1 MWLLSIRGL
10 PASSTPEEV
19 EGATGNSNF
28 LPTTLGSL
36 VASSASTSSPESV
49 SVPSLCEAVRFLQCS
64 TLGGGLGSEAADA
77 VRLSFLGGEMGIGEE
92 SSIDRYRSYNIWE
105 ESEENVEVSRQQAR
119 FKSTG
124 RVEQVGLHSD
134 NRVQRRTLRVDNQ
147 THHCGYLCRLVLIRQ
162 GYL

>member
-10 PASSTPEEV
+10 SASSTPEV

-36 VASSASTSSPESV
+36 VASSASTSPPESV

-92 SSIDRYRSYNIWE
+92 SSIDRYRSYDSWE
-105 ESEENVEVSRQQAR
+105 ERMLR
-119 FKSTG
+119 C
-124 RVEQVGLHSD
+124 RVNKHAL
-134 NRVQRRTLRVDNQ
+134 NRLNEWNKWVYTPTIEL
-147 THHCGYLCRLVLIRQ
+147 
-162 GYL
+162 